1 MAVTARGQ
9 ITIVDLN
16 DAGNLTAYLE
26 SSKGDVQMFNPDTRV
41 YTPNYGSTPNVI
53 TPKIYISG
61 IGDVTARCKDFRY
74 TVDGTAYTVANT
86 TGNFTVSADGKL
98 SIKQNI
104 AQNASVMNILFEC
117 TCVDPDTSVETIVK
131 AQKTLSRNESAGAIL
146 QALIEVPSGYI
157 FDQTHTTALTAKVK
171 AYRGGT
177 EDTTQ
182 ITYKWEKLTGTTWT
196 QVATTQTLTV
206 QPSDVVNFQ
215 TYRSTVTSS
224 DTAQPG
230 SAMAYVT
237 FEDKTDPYELEILST
252 KGTILKKGEA
262 DTVLQVSV
270 WQSGVK
276 IEDHATA
283 AASQKFIYQWT
294 KYDKNGSPANFS
306 GTTSPNKTGN
316 PLTIVAN
323 DIAMKAIFICEITK
337 K

>member
-1 MAVTARGQ
+1 MAITARGQ

-16 DAGNLTAYLE
+16 DAGHLTAYLE
-26 SSKGDVQMFNPDTRV
+26 SSKGDAQMFNPDTGA

-53 TPKIYISG
+53 TPKIFLSG
-61 IGDVTARCKDFRY
+61 VGDVTARCKSFKY
-74 TVDGTAYTVANT
+74 TVDGTAYTAANT

-98 SIKQNI
+98 TVKANI
-104 AQNASVMNILFEC
+104 ARNASVMNILFEC
-117 TCVDPDTSVETIVK
+117 TYVDPDTSVETVIK

-146 QALIEVPSGYI
+146 QALVEVPAGYI
-157 FDQTHTTALTAKVK
+157 FDQTHTAPLTAKVK
-171 AYRGGT
+171 AFRGGT

-182 ITYKWEKLTGTTWT
+182 ITYKWEKLNGTVWT
-196 QVATTQTLTV
+196 QAGTAQVLTV

-215 TYRSTVTSS
+215 TYRATVTST
-224 DTAQPG
+224 DTSQPG

-252 KGTILKKGEA
+252 KGLILKKGEA

-270 WQSGVK
+270 WQNGVK
-276 IEDHATA
+276 VEDHATA
-283 AASQKFIYQWT
+283 ASSQKFTYAWT
-294 KYDKNGSPANFS
+294 KYDKNGAPSNFS

-316 PLTIVAN
+316 PLTVVAA
-323 DIAMKAIFICEITK
+323 DIAMKAIFVCEITK